1 MPARLPMLPLA
12 LTALL
17 TAGLVLV
24 TLGLTQASQ
33 VRDNQVGAASPLP
46 QQVLIRLQQARPVEA
61 GRPTA
66 ELRTGR

>member
-46 QQVLIRLQQARPVEA
+46 QQVLIRLQQARPAEA

>member
-33 VRDNQVGAASPLP
+33 VRDNQVGPASPLP